1 MYVRVR
7 GYVGCFLFRD
17 HLSPA
22 VTCSQFGW
30 LGLYRALP
38 GSTGLYRAS
47 TGMGST
53 GLSVTGLCRHELVCA
68 LLARFGL
75 KHSCLFEP
83 NPHLNFE

>member
-30 LGLYRALP
+30 LGLYRALRA
-38 GSTGLYRAS
+38 STGLYRALP
-47 TGMGST
+47 
-53 GLSVTGLCRHELVCA
+53 GLYRHGLHRA
-68 LLARFGL
+68 LSDRALPA
-75 KHSCLFEP
+75 
-83 NPHLNFE
+83 